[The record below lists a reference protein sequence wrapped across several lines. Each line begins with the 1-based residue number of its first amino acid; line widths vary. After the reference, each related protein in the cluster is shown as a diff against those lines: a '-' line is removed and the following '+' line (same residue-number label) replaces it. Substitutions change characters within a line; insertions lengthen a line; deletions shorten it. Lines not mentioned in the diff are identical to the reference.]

1 LPPVDLLSRV
11 FVGIFDAVDLVAQ
24 AIGFIEKGWR
34 VSAHNLEMLS
44 VAGQELLPIRN
55 ICHAPHTLLPQ
66 RSAERDASSGMC
78 SSQRPDSPPPAE
90 GAKGLAP
97 EGIDQIPSRNLK
109 MGLSLAFLY
118 H

>member
-1 LPPVDLLSRV
+1 MLTWVGHDVYRQRRLPIRTRQDHAHRAGSSAATAMDQEGVNRPIVVCVPLPPVDLLSRV

-55 ICHAPHTLLPQ
+55 
-66 RSAERDASSGMC
+66 
-78 SSQRPDSPPPAE
+78 
-90 GAKGLAP
+90 
-97 EGIDQIPSRNLK
+97 
-109 MGLSLAFLY
+109 
-118 H
+118 